1 MKSQAKIFAI
11 SDGRAGIE
19 RQAQALAGAIA
30 NQIGAIVETKRLN
43 PKAPQVFLPPL
54 LWPNPI
60 NALPKEQRDILNNLP
75 DIWVGNGRRAIAYSI
90 MAKKRGAF
98 VVQIQ
103 DPKVPCNLFDAV
115 IAPKHDNVK
124 GENVFETL
132 GGLVWYS
139 ENQIK
144 EELEKFP
151 KYLYEDR
158 EKILVILGGN
168 SKTHKFTQER
178 AKQIIENI
186 RALQNPNRVFFIT
199 VSRRTPIEI
208 CQEFRN
214 FAQENNHEF
223 FENVQKDGPNP
234 YLAWLA
240 ISDIALVTEDSANM
254 LSDCAFF
261 GLPINLIKLQGG
273 SKKFDRLHNS
283 FIEAGA
289 ARWFDKNLQYFTYD
303 KINSVDLIA
312 KNIIALWQNK

>member
-1 MKSQAKIFAI
+1 MTKIFAI

-30 NQIGAIVETKRLN
+30 EQIGAQVETKKLTPR
-43 PKAPQVFLPPL
+43 APQVFLPPL

-60 NALPKEQRDILNNLP
+60 SALPIEQRDILDNLP
-75 DIWVGNGRRAIAYSI
+75 DIWIGNGRRAIPYSI
-90 MAKKRGAF
+90 MAKKHGCF

-115 IAPKHDNVK
+115 VAPKHDNVK
-124 GENVFETL
+124 GNNVFETL

-139 ENQIK
+139 KHQID
-144 EELEKFP
+144 EAIQKFP
-151 KYLYEDR
+151 QFANEKR

-168 SKTHKFTQER
+168 SKTHKFTNSR
-178 AKQIIENI
+178 ADEIFENLKQ
-186 RALQNPNRVFFIT
+186 LQNESRTFWIT
-199 VSRRTPIEI
+199 VSRRTPEEI
-208 CQEFRN
+208 TQKFRD
-214 FAQENNHEF
+214 FAKANNHSF
-223 FENVQKDGPNP
+223 FENQQIDGDNP
-234 YLAWLA
+234 YIAWLA
-240 ISDIALVTEDSANM
+240 LSDIALVTEDSANM

-273 SKKFDRLHNS
+273 SQKFDRLHDS

-289 ARWFDKNLQYFTYD
+289 ARWFDKNLQKFAYG

-312 KNIIALWQNK
+312 KNIIALWQMR

>member
-1 MKSQAKIFAI
+1 MKPQIKIFAI

-30 NQIGAIVETKRLN
+30 EQIGAQVETKRLS
-43 PKAPQVFLPPL
+43 PRAPQVFLPPL

-60 NALPKEQRDILNNLP
+60 SALPIEQRNILDNLP
-75 DIWVGNGRRAIAYSI
+75 DIWIGNGRRVIPYSI
-90 MAKKRGAF
+90 MAKKRGCF

-103 DPKVPCNLFDAV
+103 DPKVPNNLFDAV
-115 IAPKHDNVK
+115 VAPKHDNVK
-124 GENVFETL
+124 GDNVFETL

-158 EKILVILGGN
+158 EKIIVILGGN

-178 AKQIIENI
+178 ANEIIENL
-186 RALQNPNRVFFIT
+186 RALQNQNRVFFIT
-199 VSRRTPIEI
+199 VSRRTPKEI
-208 CQEFRN
+208 TQEFRK
-214 FAQENNHEF
+214 FAQDNNHEF
-223 FENVQKDGPNP
+223 FENTQIDGPNP

-240 ISDIALVTEDSANM
+240 ISDAALITEDSANM

-261 GLPINLIKLQGG
+261 GLPINLVKLNGG
-273 SKKFDRLHNS
+273 STKFDRLHKS
-283 FIEAGA
+283 FIDAGA
-289 ARWFDKNLQYFTYD
+289 ARWFDKNMQKFAYD